1 MKTTRLIMLVGLAM
15 AAEDGCSSDF
25 PPSFVGDVSGT
36 VQYNGT
42 ALAQLGSP
50 VLIVG
55 AYAYQPGFLDRL
67 AAGERP
73 VPHASFYVPSPAFG
87 TTGISYRLSKLDAF
101 DQGYF
106 VTGVILNLMD
116 ATAGPVA
123 TGLYPDMS
131 ILFSNPVQGPLM
143 VAPELT
149 VENVDF
155 VIADLPGSP

>member
-1 MKTTRLIMLVGLAM
+1 MLVGLAT
-15 AAEDGCSSDF
+15 AAEVGCSSDS

-50 VLIVG
+50 VLIIG
-55 AYAYQPGFLDRL
+55 AYAYQPGFLNRL
-67 AAGERP
+67 QAGERP

-87 TTGISYRLSKLDAF
+87 TTGISYHLSKLDAF

-131 ILFSNPVQGPLM
+131 ILFSNPVQGP
-143 VAPELT
+143 VVVVPEFT
-149 VENVDF
+149 IENVDF
-155 VIADLPGSP
+155 VIADLPPTGSP